1 MLSTRIPIRIA
12 MAVAIATL
20 VAIAGLG
27 LAAQAQAAVDY
38 YTIQA
43 KPPGGSRDHR
53 LRYVGVETSSTDE
66 QVKLSA
72 GSKIHAGHL
81 WRLQS
86 VQSATVD
93 PSGKSVTSHQAYRFV
108 NALTGQCLAYKLP
121 WQDGAGVFQQ
131 VSGCRSWALD
141 AGRGPVAITDTTGR
155 ANGFAMRMIDKCM
168 SLGGGFSS
176 GSPLELRGCTGGEEQ
191 KFLIQVRLRDHRAGA
206 LTGGG

>member
-1 MLSTRIPIRIA
+1 MPSIRIRA
-12 MAVAIATL
+12 AIATI

-43 KPPGGSRDHR
+43 KPPAGSRDHR

-86 VQSATVD
+86 VQAATAD
-93 PSGKSVTSHQAYRFV
+93 PSGKPVTSHQAYRFV
-108 NALTGQCLAYKLP
+108 NALTGQCLSYKLP

-131 VSGCRSWALD
+131 VSGCRAWELD
-141 AGRGPVAITDTTGR
+141 AGSGPVEVTDAAGR
-155 ANGFAMRMIDKCM
+155 SNGFAMHMIDKCM
-168 SLGGGFSS
+168 SLGAGFSA
-176 GSPLELRGCTGGEEQ
+176 GSPLELRGCTGGDEQ
-191 KFLIQVRLRDHRAGA
+191 RFLIRVRLRDHRAGA
-206 LTGGG
+206 G